1 MGEKFHEKYLQEA
14 EENKTRSVDEIKEA
28 IFVWALIEK
37 EEAVK
42 QAILQANQEA
52 ENHLKEITEQH
63 SNELKVE
70 LKKIE
75 TKMKQHLL
83 EELKREREAAN
94 ERLSHE
100 IDRTLRKCARE
111 KERAVDQARLEE
123 MNIAT
128 RHLDKEMKRLQQ
140 KYETKMQLELAEA
153 LENQNKEFMEKIATE
168 ITVARS
174 EEKKLAEEPI
184 KELQV
189 RHKSEIDQLKR
200 IMCDK
205 DANLQEVFEQ
215 VETMTVLEMDL
226 ESELRKTREAF
237 QDYINLTFPK
247 LAPGQA
253 DFILPSRPMC
263 RDSTIT
269 FCSCKPPRKQE

>member
-1 MGEKFHEKYLQEA
+1 
-14 EENKTRSVDEIKEA
+14 
-28 IFVWALIEK
+28 
-37 EEAVK
+37 
-42 QAILQANQEA
+42 
-52 ENHLKEITEQH
+52 
-63 SNELKVE
+63 
-70 LKKIE
+70 
-75 TKMKQHLL
+75 MKQHLL

-128 RHLDKEMKRLQQ
+128 Q
-140 KYETKMQLELAEA
+140 A